1 LKPFT
6 KREKREST
14 MKNLKTVTLFLVL
27 AFFASSVVAQA
38 SDKPKMATKMPEGI
52 KAPTVVK

>member
-1 LKPFT
+1 
-6 KREKREST
+6 

-52 KAPTVVK
+52 KAPTEVK